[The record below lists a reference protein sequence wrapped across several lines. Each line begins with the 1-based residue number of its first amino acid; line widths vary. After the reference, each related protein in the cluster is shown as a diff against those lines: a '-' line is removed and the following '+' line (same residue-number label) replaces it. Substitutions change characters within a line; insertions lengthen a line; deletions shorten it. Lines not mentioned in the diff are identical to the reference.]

1 MERFDRETL
10 IRTWIERYTDPALVA
25 KSRAQVPDERF
36 WVWEQLDA
44 LCRNDPEL
52 AWSVVLEILER
63 THSTQ
68 ALECL
73 AAGPLEDLLAEHGN
87 RLIELVE
94 QEAQQSSAFRGLLAG
109 VWQNTMSDDLWLRVQ
124 AALKTK

>member
-1 MERFDRETL
+1 MEHFDRETL

-25 KSRAQVPDERF
+25 KTEAKVPDERF

-52 AWSVVLEILER
+52 AWSVILEILGR

-94 QEAQQSSAFRGLLAG
+94 HEAQRNNDFRGLLAG

-124 AALKTK
+124 AACQTK